1 MRKNMA
7 NPNPANIINEP
18 EAVLKDIVNRSPDAI
33 VITDLLGNI
42 IFASKMAFDLL
53 GYNYDEDVTGK
64 SVTTW
69 IAPDFKMKAVE
80 NIKNVVMKTPSK
92 DNAYKMVKRD
102 GSTIWAD
109 INATLLFN
117 EAGMPRAIVSF
128 VHDVTQRKEMEETL
142 KAKLNEVEALNET
155 MVGRENKMAEL
166 KKEVNDLLREL
177 GKPEKY

>member
-1 MRKNMA
+1 MA
-7 NPNPANIINEP
+7 NQNPANIINEP
-18 EAVLKDIVNRSPDAI
+18 EAVLKEIINRSPDAI

-42 IFASKMAFDLL
+42 IFASRMAFDLL
-53 GYNYDEDVTGK
+53 GYDYTEEISGK
-64 SVTTW
+64 SVTAW
-69 IAPDFKMKAVE
+69 LAPDFKMKAVE

-92 DNAYKMVKRD
+92 DNAYKMIRKD
-102 GSTIWAD
+102 GSTVWAD

-117 EAGMPRAIVSF
+117 EGGLPRAIVSF

-166 KKEVNDLLREL
+166 KKEVNDLLKEL